1 MIYILY
7 IVQNSGGEKLGKIGM
22 SLANIVTSEI
32 QLSLLLIKF
41 KLLSI
46 SMALL
51 KFLSSYE
58 KKLNLSDSVIKWCQ
72 ANY

>member
-7 IVQNSGGEKLGKIGM
+7 IVQNSGGGKLGIIGM

-32 QLSLLLIKF
+32 QLSFLLIKF
-41 KLLSI
+41 KLLST

-51 KFLSSYE
+51 KFFQAMK
-58 KKLNLSDSVIKWCQ
+58 KKLNLSDSVMKWCQ
-72 ANY
+72 AKY